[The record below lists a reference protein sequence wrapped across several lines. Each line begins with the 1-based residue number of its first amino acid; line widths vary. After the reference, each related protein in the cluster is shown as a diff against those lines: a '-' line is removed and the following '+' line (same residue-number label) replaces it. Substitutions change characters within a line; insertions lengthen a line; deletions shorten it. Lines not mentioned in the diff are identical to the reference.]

1 MKQILVATL
10 VLLAGC
16 QSQEPLG
23 APDVVGTIE
32 LVNIADE
39 RINYLVLHSVSLP
52 SGYERIQISITP
64 KTKVRWYSSGD
75 EVHSHQLIVRGMQV
89 YAYTSGGIADGTP
102 PVVSVKRVDIA
113 ARRQ

>member
-52 SGYERIQISITP
+52 SGYEGFRSRLRQKRRCAGIRAATRCTRIN
-64 KTKVRWYSSGD
+64 
-75 EVHSHQLIVRGMQV
+75 
-89 YAYTSGGIADGTP
+89 
-102 PVVSVKRVDIA
+102 
-113 ARRQ
+113 